1 MGATRVD
8 WLPEQNLAKGDGEE
22 IWPFIME
29 KQSPRHCR
37 FEISPPRRFLYPA
50 LLLLLAEEPSYGYRL
65 VESLSGLGLG
75 RINRPSIYKALGDL
89 EGDGLIY
96 ARDEVPLAGSTRHV
110 YALTDQGKKTLEYWM
125 FIVGQEV
132 RGLDLV
138 LRRYW
143 DCTDRYDIFLAGE
156 RGASR
161 RSEPMK
167 SASTDR
173 RDHDVVWQ
181 SSVTQKKGHIEA
193 RRMLFK
199 VQPEHSLLVVEAH
212 SSVGPIAFTTN
223 ELRGV
228 VEVVVTDECMVEV
241 DVSPSASMEVS
252 LSSLSSGNR
261 FYDSEL
267 MKRIQARKYPKVVL
281 TLSQAERI
289 GQGNR
294 YNVVGEVSL
303 HGVKKVLK
311 GTLSVA
317 VRRTSK
323 INTEKE
329 VACLFVAGEHVL
341 DIRQFGLTA
350 PRMGP
355 LKIYPDVRLQVH
367 LEAICMGAVEEKSEE

>member
-1 MGATRVD
+1 MGATRAD
-8 WLPEQNLAKGDGEE
+8 WLPGHDLAGDEGGET
-22 IWPFIME
+22 WPFIME

-65 VESLSGLGLG
+65 VESLSQLGLG

-143 DCTDRYDIFLAGE
+143 DCTDRYDLFPAEG
-156 RGASR
+156 RSASR
-161 RSEPMK
+161 RSGPVK
-167 SASTDR
+167 GASSDR
-173 RDHDVVWQ
+173 RDGDVTWP
-181 SSVTQKKGHIEA
+181 SSVAQENGRAGA

-199 VQPEHSLLVVEAH
+199 IQPEHSLLVVEAH
-212 SSVGPIAFTTN
+212 SSVGPIAFATN
-223 ELRGV
+223 ELSRV
-228 VEVVVTDECMVEV
+228 VDVVVADECMVDV

-261 FYDSEL
+261 LYDAEL
-267 MKRIQARKYPKVVL
+267 RKRIQARKYPKVVL

-294 YNVVGEVSL
+294 YDVMGEVSL
-303 HGVKKVLK
+303 HGVKKLLK
-311 GTLSVA
+311 GALSVA
-317 VRRTSK
+317 VRQTNE
-323 INTEKE
+323 INGGKK
-329 VACLFVAGEHVL
+329 ASCLVVAGEHVL
-341 DIRQFGLTA
+341 DIRQFGLTP

-367 LEAICMGAVEEKSEE
+367 LEATCMGIN